1 MAIDEQT
8 KRDAEGGSLP
18 ALISWTKSQVQTGD
32 TKLDEKAAAL
42 FKAAEKAEE
51 KILCAIGMACM
62 AGAPPFVKDAV
73 VGRLWLRQAESAGS
87 GLGAELLGD
96 LYFAEGDHKAAVNL
110 YSAALHRGSDAADIK
125 YALMRICGLGLPRSI
140 ARAID
145 DLRTAAANNAEAA
158 ALLAD
163 GIVIPEIARVFL
175 GNAYKEGV
183 AVTVPDLEE
192 HFTKGRI
199 SAAWFKDAPKAV
211 PKAAPPIQ
219 SKGAAQGSDA
229 PVQPAA
235 ATTPQQPQAPVH
247 EAQPDPFAVL
257 ENLVGLAKV
266 KKAMKSLSSQMKFAA
281 KRKVAGL
288 PYEKPAAHFVF
299 TGNPGTGKTTVA
311 RILGGIMKSSG
322 YLEKGHV
329 VECSARDL
337 IGEWVGTTA
346 PKVGRQVEAAIGGV
360 LFIDEAYSLLN
371 AVGARA
377 SFTDEAIATLLKL
390 MEDRRH
396 EFVVVAA
403 GYPDE
408 MLEFVNANP
417 GLKSRFSEFVIFDDY
432 CGEDLEKIYLRMAE
446 RMQYKLRDD
455 AKGLLKSVMAE
466 APTTFAGEFANGRF
480 VRNLFE
486 DTIKYMAGRLERLDS
501 GHATPDAPPGI
512 EELSL
517 IHLEDVQ
524 AAWDEAQS
532 TPRDVKTA
540 SSQPV

>member
-1 MAIDEQT
+1 MTIDEQI
-8 KRDAEGGSLP
+8 KADAEGGSLP
-18 ALISWTKSQVQTGD
+18 ALIAWTRALLHGGNPELEKKAD
-32 TKLDEKAAAL
+32 TLL
-42 FKAAEKAEE
+42 KAAEKAED
-51 KILCAIGMACM
+51 KVLCAIGMACF
-62 AGAPPFVKDAV
+62 AGAPPFGKDEA
-73 VGRLWLRQAESAGS
+73 VGRLWIKQAEAAGS
-87 GLGAELLGD
+87 ALGAEILGD
-96 LYFAEGDHKAAVNL
+96 FHFAEKDYKAAANF
-110 YSAALHRGSDAADIK
+110 YSAAIHRGADGADVK

-158 ALLAD
+158 ALLAN
-163 GIVIPEIARVFL
+163 GIVPPTVAKLFM
-175 GNAYKEGV
+175 GAAYKEEA
-183 AVTVPDLEE
+183 AVTVPELEE

-199 SAAWFKDAPKAV
+199 SAAWFKETPKHAPQ
-211 PKAAPPIQ
+211 APLT
-219 SKGAAQGSDA
+219 KGSAQGSDA
-229 PVQPAA
+229 PIQQAPPVIPTQSPAA
-235 ATTPQQPQAPVH
+235 VH
-247 EAQPDPFAVL
+247 DAQPDPFAVL
-257 ENLVGLAKV
+257 DGLVGLTKV
-266 KKAMKSLSSQMKFAA
+266 KKAMKSLSSQMKFFA
-281 KRKVAGL
+281 KRKAAGL
-288 PYEKPAAHFVF
+288 PYEKPATHFVF

-311 RILGGIMKSSG
+311 RILGGIMKSAG

-408 MLEFVNANP
+408 MIAFVNANP
-417 GLKSRFSEFVIFDDY
+417 GLKSRFSEFIVFDDY
-432 CGEDLEKIYLRMAE
+432 QGMELEQIYLRMAE
-446 RMQYKLRDD
+446 RMQYKLEER
-455 AKGLLKSVMAE
+455 AKILLNAVMNE
-466 APTTFAGEFANGRF
+466 SPTSFAGEFSNGRF

-486 DTIKYMAGRLERLDS
+486 DTIKYMAGRLERLDQ
-501 GHATPDAPPGI
+501 GHNTPSAPPAI

-517 IHLEDVQ
+517 IHAEDIQ
-524 AAWDEAQS
+524 MAWDEAKA
-532 TPRDVKTA
+532 TPRQVSTA
-540 SSQPV
+540 L

>member
-1 MAIDEQT
+1 MAIDAQIKT
-8 KRDAEGGSLP
+8 DAEGGSLP
-18 ALISWTKSQVQTGD
+18 ALIAWTKSLLQTGD
-32 TKLDEKAAAL
+32 PKLDEKAAAL

-62 AGAPPFVKDAV
+62 AGAPPFAKDVV

-96 LYFAEGDHKAAVNL
+96 LYFTEGDHKAAVNL
-110 YSAALHRGSDAADIK
+110 YSTALHRGSDSADIK

-145 DLRTAAANNAEAA
+145 DLRNAAANNAEAA

-175 GNAYKEGV
+175 GNAYKEGITM
-183 AVTVPDLEE
+183 TVPDIEE

-199 SAAWFKDAPKAV
+199 SAAWFKEAPQKKA
-211 PKAAPPIQ
+211 PHAPPP
-219 SKGAAQGSDA
+219 KGAAQGSDA
-229 PVQPAA
+229 PAQP
-235 ATTPQQPQAPVH
+235 TPQTVPPQAAAPVH

-257 ENLVGLAKV
+257 DNLVGLAKV
-266 KKAMKSLSSQMKFAA
+266 KKAMKNLSSQMKFFT
-281 KRKVAGL
+281 KRKAAGL
-288 PYEKPAAHFVF
+288 PYEKPATHFVF

-346 PKVGRQVEAAIGGV
+346 PKVARQVEAAIGGV

-377 SFTDEAIATLLKL
+377 SFTDEAISTLLKL

-408 MLEFVNANP
+408 MLAFVNANP
-417 GLKSRFSEFVIFDDY
+417 GLKSRFSEFVVFDDY
-432 CGEDLEKIYLRMAE
+432 GGEDLEKIYLRMAE
-446 RMQYKLRDD
+446 RMQYQLQDP
-455 AKGLLKSVMAE
+455 AKTLLKTVMAE
-466 APTTFAGEFANGRF
+466 APAAFAGEFSNGRF

-524 AAWDEAQS
+524 AAWDEAKS
-532 TPRDVKTA
+532 TPRETRTA
-540 SSQPV
+540 SSPPV